1 MGLLKMLHTGA
12 KILHQTD
19 CTVFFSLSVI
29 FEVARVSAKKKFSF
43 QSPTKNLKIEARIAQ
58 FYAVIIKNQIVLEMP
73 RFLSPTQNCHLRKL
87 FFEHLTLDVGRH
99 ENADKKNLFYF
110 RNKSRSIV
118 WGVFMSFS
126 LNYCTTISTQAPLF
140 CGVLYLYALSKFSAI
155 LLL

>member
-1 MGLLKMLHTGA
+1 MLHTGA

-99 ENADKKNLFYF
+99 ENADKKKSILFSGQ
-110 RNKSRSIV
+110 KQKHCV
-118 WGVFMSFS
+118 GVFMSFS
-126 LNYCTTISTQAPLF
+126 LNYCTTIST
-140 CGVLYLYALSKFSAI
+140 
-155 LLL
+155 